1 MNAKEKLERIKM
13 NLCLEKEFYDL
24 LLEQAQNDYMRVS
37 TWTTQYLK
45 KNLLG
50 SNKKIN
56 RVESNGKA

>member
-24 LLEQAQNDYMRVS
+24 LLEQAQRDYMRVS

-45 KNLLG
+45 KSLLG
-50 SNKKIN
+50 SNKKIKM
-56 RVESNGKA
+56 VESNGKV